1 MRWNFSPPTLRNQ
14 WVDFEPLTARLFE
27 EVCSAMIPD
36 RDGWYST
43 MFGLNTP
50 EAYKK
55 EFEDAESF
63 AKSGYGM
70 GFAIRDKNSGSIAG
84 ITFFLKMN
92 SENRHLEIGTT
103 NIAPKFRRTHIN
115 TASKLLLLQEAFEH
129 FNCVR
134 VSFRVDEEN
143 TISKTSI
150 ERLGAKFGGRMRNE
164 RILPDGRIRNYLFY
178 DIVDSEWAG
187 LKRKL
192 QERLQLI

>member
-1 MRWNFSPPTLRNQ
+1 MTWNFSPPTLKNQ
-14 WVDFEPLTARLFE
+14 WVALEPLKAQLFE
-27 EVCSAMIPD
+27 EVCTAMIPD
-36 RDGWYST
+36 PDGWYSR
-43 MFGLNTP
+43 MFGLNTAD
-50 EAYKK
+50 AYRK

-70 GFAIRDKNSGSIAG
+70 GFAIRDKISGSIAG
-84 ITFFLKMN
+84 ITFFLKMD

-115 TASKLLLLQEAFEH
+115 TASKLLMLEEAFER

-134 VSFRVDEEN
+134 VSFRVDEGN
-143 TISKTSI
+143 AISKIAI

-164 RILPDGRIRNYLFY
+164 RILPDGRIRHYLFY
-178 DIVDSEWAG
+178 DIIDSEWLD

-192 QERLQLI
+192 KERL